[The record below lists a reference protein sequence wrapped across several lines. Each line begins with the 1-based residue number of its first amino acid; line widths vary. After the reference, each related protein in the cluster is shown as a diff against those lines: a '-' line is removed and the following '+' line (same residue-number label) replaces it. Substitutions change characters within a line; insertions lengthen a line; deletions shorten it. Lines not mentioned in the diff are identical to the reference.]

1 MELLLYIVLG
11 VVVVTVV
18 LGMGLWLL
26 WRRVT
31 REERQLI
38 RRVTKLR
45 LGSKLRLAGALIGDR
60 RIPLAAR
67 AVLPA
72 IVLYLAMPIDIIPDF
87 IPVIG
92 VLDDVFLIV
101 VGLNLLLRL
110 VPRRIIEQHISQL
123 EIAEIDARAIEA
135 TRS

>member
-135 TRS
+135 TLS